1 MNQEEIAKAIAI
13 LKKEVKKWPVP
24 IVTQLEGK
32 ADAPYQVLVSCI
44 LSLRT
49 QDKTTAEAYA
59 RLYAEARNPL
69 ELSKLSVDRIEKLIY
84 PVGFYRNK
92 ATQLKEIGRVLVERY
107 NSVVPDMID
116 ELLKFKGVG
125 RKTANLVVTAGYGQP
140 GICVDTHVHRI
151 TNRWGYVK
159 TKTPDATETALRGK
173 LPKKY
178 WLVINDLLVTFGQNH
193 CHPISPECSTCKI
206 AHLCAKDGV
215 GKSR

>member
-69 ELSKLSVDRIEKLIY
+69 ELSKLPVERIEKLIY

-92 ATQLKEIGRVLVERY
+92 APQLKEIGRVLVERY
-107 NSVVPDMID
+107 NSVVPDMIE

-159 TKTPDATETALRGK
+159 TKTPDATETALRK
-173 LPKKY
+173 QLPKKY

-193 CHPISPECSTCKI
+193 CHPVSPECSTCKM